1 MAVHKNE
8 TIDCTKKT
16 LLFCFPVG
24 NPKTK
29 MKIFFYLKALGGG
42 GILFSFKEKLEKL
55 NKFSEKT
62 LVRNYLSAYSLILIK
77 RVCFK
82 KIPLTNCNY
91 ILSIIMRNM
100 LKKNL

>member
-55 NKFSEKT
+55 NKFSFQRKHWVET
-62 LVRNYLSAYSLILIK
+62 IYLLIH
-77 RVCFK
+77 
-82 KIPLTNCNY
+82 
-91 ILSIIMRNM
+91 
-100 LKKNL
+100 